1 MTMAGD
7 DTAPSGASA
16 FNRSVEAVV
25 KVGGSLLANVSQL
38 DTVLEV
44 LARLSRARRLVVVPG
59 GGPFAD
65 AVREVDRRLQLPDTA
80 AHWMAV
86 LAMDQY
92 GHLLVARLR
101 GSVLVS
107 RPSEITAAIESGL
120 LPVVAPSRWLR
131 EADPLPHSWDV
142 TSDSVAAWIA
152 GALGAARL
160 VLMKADGAQ
169 GGELVDAYFHRAL
182 PSGVA
187 SMIIPAD
194 RIEELA
200 LALHRRSG

>member
-1 MTMAGD
+1 MTMVGD
-7 DTAPSGASA
+7 DTATLVAA
-16 FNRSVEAVV
+16 LKQNVEAVV
-25 KVGGSLLANVSQL
+25 KVGGSLLANTAQL
-38 DTVLEV
+38 DIVLKV
-44 LARLSRARRLVVVPG
+44 LARLSRERRLVVVPG

-65 AVREVDRRLQLPDTA
+65 AVREIDRRLALSDTA

-92 GHLLVARLR
+92 GHLLVARLG

-107 RPSEITAAIESGL
+107 RPAEITEAIESGL

-160 VLMKADGAQ
+160 VLVKAAGAPNN
-169 GGELVDAYFHRAL
+169 ELVDAYFHRAL

-187 SMIIPAD
+187 SVIIPAD

-200 LALHRRSG
+200 LALDRRSG

>member
-1 MTMAGD
+1 MTMVGD
-7 DTAPSGASA
+7 DTATSGAPA
-16 FNRSVEAVV
+16 CNVDAVV
-25 KVGGSLLANVSQL
+25 KVGGRLVANAWQL
-38 DTVLEV
+38 ETVLEV
-44 LARLSRARRLVVVPG
+44 LARVSRERRLVVVPG

-65 AVREVDRRLQLPDTA
+65 AVREVDRRLELPDTA

-92 GHLLVARLR
+92 GHLIVSRLR

-107 RPSEITAAIESGL
+107 RPSEITAALESRL

-160 VLMKADGAQ
+160 VLVKAGGAH
-169 GGELVDAYFHRAL
+169 GSDLVDAYFHRAL

-200 LALHRRSG
+200 LVVRSVRL

>member
-1 MTMAGD
+1 MVGD
-7 DTAPSGASA
+7 DTAMSA
-16 FNRSVEAVV
+16 LPALNVETVV
-25 KVGGSLLANVSQL
+25 KVGGSLLGNVSQL
-38 DTVLEV
+38 DTALAV
-44 LARLSRARRLVVVPG
+44 LARLSRERRLVVVPG

-65 AVREVDRRLQLPDTA
+65 AVREIDRRLELTPTA

-107 RPSEITAAIESGL
+107 RPSEIAAAVESRL
-120 LPVVAPSRWLR
+120 LPVVAPSCWLR

-142 TSDSVAAWIA
+142 TSDSIAAWIA
-152 GALGAARL
+152 GALGAPRL
-160 VLMKADGAQ
+160 VLVKAAGAVA
-169 GGELVDAYFHRAL
+169 GELVDPYFHRAL

-200 LALHRRSG
+200 LALHPGSV

>member
-1 MTMAGD
+1 MVDD
-7 DTAPSGASA
+7 DTASSVAPA
-16 FNRSVEAVV
+16 FSQNVEAVV
-25 KVGGSLLANVSQL
+25 KVGGSLLANVSRL
-38 DTVLEV
+38 DTVLDV
-44 LARLSRARRLVVVPG
+44 LARLSGKRRLVIVPG

-65 AVREVDRRLQLPDTA
+65 AVRDVDHRIELPHTA

-101 GSVLVS
+101 GGVLVS
-107 RPSEITAAIESGL
+107 RPSEITAALQRGR

-160 VLMKADGAQ
+160 VLVKADGAQ
-169 GGELVDAYFHRAL
+169 GSDLVDAYFHRAL
-182 PSGVA
+182 PSGVT

-200 LALHRRSG
+200 LALH

>member
-1 MTMAGD
+1 
-7 DTAPSGASA
+7 
-16 FNRSVEAVV
+16 V
-25 KVGGSLLANVSQL
+25 KVGGSLLANTAQL
-38 DTVLEV
+38 DIVLKV
-44 LARLSRARRLVVVPG
+44 LARLSRERRLVVVPG

-65 AVREVDRRLQLPDTA
+65 AVREIDRRLALSDTA

-92 GHLLVARLR
+92 GHLLVARLG

-107 RPSEITAAIESGL
+107 RPAEITEAIESGL

-160 VLMKADGAQ
+160 VLVKAAGAPNN
-169 GGELVDAYFHRAL
+169 ELVDAYFHRAL

-187 SMIIPAD
+187 SVIIPAD

-200 LALHRRSG
+200 LALDRRSG